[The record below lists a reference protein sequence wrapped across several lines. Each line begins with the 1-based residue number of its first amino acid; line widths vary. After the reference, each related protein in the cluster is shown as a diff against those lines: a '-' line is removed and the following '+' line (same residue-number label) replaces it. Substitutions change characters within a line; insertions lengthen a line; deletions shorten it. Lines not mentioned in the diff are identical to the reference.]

1 MHFHFHINMP
11 RFSNSFH
18 PYFFLFMM
26 LVSIGLCKP
35 ISLNGQPTYPF
46 LKPGKTHIV
55 KSIYF
60 GGGRYYIDEDQ
71 KQEII
76 DFFDT
81 IILENYEI
89 HIHSHTDDIGG
100 AEYNQWL
107 SRMRSRATHMM
118 LLEAGIPL
126 EHLFIKD
133 HGMFD
138 PKFDNNTWDG
148 RLKNRRVDIVLW
160 PLSA

>member
-1 MHFHFHINMP
+1 MKYKLKGIVKFKNLAITGFYFLLFTWFIAGDLLGQK
-11 RFSNSFH
+11 SF
-18 PYFFLFMM
+18 
-26 LVSIGLCKP
+26 
-35 ISLNGQPTYPF
+35 PF
-46 LKPGKTHIV
+46 LEPGKTHII

-60 GGGRYYIDEDQ
+60 GGGRYYIDEEQ
-71 KQEII
+71 KQEML
-76 DFFDT
+76 DFFET

-89 HIHSHTDDIGG
+89 HIHSYTDDIGG

-107 SRMRSRATHMM
+107 SRMRSRATLQM
-118 LLEAGIPL
+118 LMDAGIPV
-126 EHLFIKD
+126 EHLFVKD
-133 HGMFD
+133 HGMFN

>member
-1 MHFHFHINMP
+1 MLCHFYNTT
-11 RFSNSFH
+11 SC
-18 PYFFLFMM
+18 FFKNCHQNFFMVLI
-26 LVSIGLCKP
+26 LVSLGIGTPMALE
-35 ISLNGQPTYPF
+35 GQSTYPF

-60 GGGRYYIDEDQ
+60 GGGRYYIDEEQ
-71 KQEII
+71 KQEIV

-107 SRMRSRATHMM
+107 SRMRSKATHNM
-118 LLEAGIPL
+118 LMEAGIPL